1 VFARRPDGDLQFR
14 FVPDC
19 FNAGLECG
27 ILLQTC
33 LVFAMPTQA
42 KPGDCDDKNQ
52 HKDGERSP
60 KSALFA
66 DVAHVRF
73 LPLFVFRLHRYAV
86 HFETVPLGLVLENSI
101 REPHAAPGG
110 RRGTLTNTGQED
122 DMVRSTQKQ
131 KLFNGRDFSWMQ
143 FNRRVLEEAED
154 GANPLLERVK
164 FLAIT
169 GSNLDEYVEIRQ
181 AGLMQRIEDGYRE
194 QGYDGLRPDES
205 LATLTAEIQRFV
217 ADQYRCWNDHLLPTL
232 RKQNVRLLEWN
243 DLNEE
248 QRAFAQSYFQ
258 REVDPL
264 LTPIAIDPA
273 HPFPRVLN
281 KALCL
286 ALLLRRKRKTSGP
299 LVLGV
304 VTVPRALP
312 RFVRLPAAEGVFD
325 YLLLHELIAQ
335 NLGGMYR
342 GYEVVARA
350 GFRVTRNSNLYFE
363 EEEARSLLET
373 IRVELHN
380 RRKGD
385 AVRLEIEADAD
396 AEIIERLRV
405 NFELDEDQVFRCDG
419 PLNLSRLM
427 FLYGDVARP
436 DLKFPAFTPRPFQ
449 LARNA
454 HDIYDELRHRDI
466 LLHHPY
472 DSYDTVVEFIENAAI
487 DPAVVTM
494 KQTLYRTSENSPM
507 FQALTDAAATKET
520 TLVVE
525 LMARFDEASNIR
537 WARSMEDAGVQVFHG
552 VVGLKTHCKLAML
565 VRRDEDGVT
574 RRYCHLGTGNY
585 NPVTARFYTD
595 LSLLTCDPQ
604 ITERVHMVF
613 NYLTAHAEINDYS
626 PLLVAPLTMAESFLG
641 LIRREM
647 DHAKAGRPAHI
658 VAKMNAL
665 LEPSVI
671 EALYA
676 ASQAGV
682 EIDLIIRGLCILRP
696 GVKGLSENIRVRS
709 IVGRFLEHS
718 RIFHFANGGNDE
730 IYLGSADWMPRNLF
744 ERCEV
749 VFPVRDAA
757 ALARIHDEILPA
769 YLADTTKARLQQ
781 ADGTYVRASKV
792 LKDAPAFSSQ
802 DFLMQLAEGKADLDA
817 IPKPGTVAVLAAKTA
832 RPKAHRP
839 RAAAKKAH
847 AAD

>member
-1 VFARRPDGDLQFR
+1 MART
-14 FVPDC
+14 
-19 FNAGLECG
+19 A
-27 ILLQTC
+27 
-33 LVFAMPTQA
+33 
-42 KPGDCDDKNQ
+42 
-52 HKDGERSP
+52 
-60 KSALFA
+60 
-66 DVAHVRF
+66 
-73 LPLFVFRLHRYAV
+73 
-86 HFETVPLGLVLENSI
+86 
-101 REPHAAPGG
+101 
-110 RRGTLTNTGQED
+110 
-122 DMVRSTQKQ
+122 QKQ
-131 KLFNGRDFSWMQ
+131 KMFNGRDFSWMQ

-154 GANPLLERVK
+154 PANPVLERVK

-194 QGYDGLRPDES
+194 PGYDGLRPDES
-205 LATLTAEIQRFV
+205 LAQLTVEIHSFV
-217 ADQYRCWNDHLLPTL
+217 DTQYRCWNEHLLPEL
-232 RKQNVRLLEWN
+232 RKQGVRLLEW
-243 DLNEE
+243 DELNEE
-248 QRAFAQSYFQ
+248 ARAFAQNYFQ

-264 LTPIAIDPA
+264 LTPIAIDPS

-286 ALLLRRKRKTSGP
+286 ALLLRRKRKSSGP
-299 LVLGV
+299 QVLGV
-304 VTVPRALP
+304 VTVPRALS
-312 RFVRLPAAEGVFD
+312 RFVRLPSADGYD
-325 YLLLHELIAQ
+325 YLLLQDLIVQ

-342 GYEVVARA
+342 GYEVLAHTA
-350 GFRVTRNSNLYFE
+350 FRVTRNSNLYFE

-385 AVRLEIEADAD
+385 AVRLEIESGADP
-396 AEIIERLRV
+396 EIVERLRV
-405 NFELDEDQVFRCDG
+405 NFELDDNQVFRGDG
-419 PLNLSRLM
+419 PVNLSRLM
-427 FLYGDVARP
+427 VLYNDVRRP
-436 DLKFPAFTPRPFQ
+436 ELKFPPFTPKALHLSRKS
-449 LARNA
+449 A
-454 HDIYDELRHRDI
+454 DIFDELRHHDI

-472 DSYDTVVEFIENAAI
+472 DSYDPVVEFIEQGAQ

-494 KQTLYRTSENSPM
+494 KQTLYRTSEDSPVFKAM
-507 FQALTDAAATKET
+507 IEAAATKEA

-525 LMARFDEASNIR
+525 LMARFDEASNIH

-613 NYLTAHAEINDYS
+613 NYLTAHAEIDDYR

-641 LIRREM
+641 LIRREI
-647 DHAKAGRPAHI
+647 DHANAGRPAHI

-671 EALYA
+671 EALYQ
-676 ASQAGV
+676 ASEAGV

-696 GVKGLSENIRVRS
+696 GLPGLSERIRVRS

-718 RIFHFANGGNDE
+718 RIFHFANGGDDE

-757 ALARIHDEILPA
+757 AKARIHDEILPS
-769 YLADTTKARLQQ
+769 YLADTVKARIQQ
-781 ADGTYVRASKV
+781 PYGTYLRASKID
-792 LKDAPAFSSQ
+792 KDAPVFSSQ
-802 DFLMQLAEGKADLDA
+802 DFLMQLAEGKVDLDA
-817 IPKPGTVAVLAAKTA
+817 IPKPSTKPDTVQRASRKSQAKSSEVVT
-832 RPKAHRP
+832 
-839 RAAAKKAH
+839 

>member
-1 VFARRPDGDLQFR
+1 MAR
-14 FVPDC
+14 
-19 FNAGLECG
+19 
-27 ILLQTC
+27 T
-33 LVFAMPTQA
+33 
-42 KPGDCDDKNQ
+42 
-52 HKDGERSP
+52 
-60 KSALFA
+60 
-66 DVAHVRF
+66 
-73 LPLFVFRLHRYAV
+73 
-86 HFETVPLGLVLENSI
+86 
-101 REPHAAPGG
+101 
-110 RRGTLTNTGQED
+110 
-122 DMVRSTQKQ
+122 KQ
-131 KLFNGRDFSWMQ
+131 KLKLFTGRDHSWMQ

-154 GANPLLERVK
+154 PSNPLLERVK

-205 LATLTAEIQRFV
+205 LASLTAEIHTFV
-217 ADQYRCWNDHLLPTL
+217 DAQYHCWNESLLPEL
-232 RKQNVRLLEWN
+232 RKQGIRLLEW
-243 DLNEE
+243 DELDEE
-248 QRAFAQSYFQ
+248 ARAFAQAYFQ

-286 ALLLRRKRKTSGP
+286 ALLMRRKRKSSGP
-299 LVLGV
+299 QVLGV

-312 RFVRLPAAEGVFD
+312 RFVRLPAEDGKFD
-325 YLLLHELIAQ
+325 YLLLQDLIAQ

-342 GYEVVARA
+342 GYEVQSRTA
-350 GFRVTRNSNLYFE
+350 FRVTRNSNLYFE

-385 AVRLEIEADAD
+385 AVRLEIETGADP
-396 AEIIERLRV
+396 EIVERLRV
-405 NFELDEDQVFRCDG
+405 NFELDEDQVFRGDG
-419 PLNLSRLM
+419 PVNLSRLM
-427 FLYGDVARP
+427 FFYSDIQRP
-436 DLKFPAFTPRPFQ
+436 DLKFPPFAPKA
-449 LARNA
+449 LHLSRKSTN
-454 HDIYDELRHRDI
+454 IFDELRQHDVM
-466 LLHHPY
+466 LHHPY
-472 DSYDTVVEFIENAAI
+472 DSYDSVVDFIQQGAE
-487 DPAVVTM
+487 DPAVVSM
-494 KQTLYRTSENSPM
+494 KQTLYRTSQDSPV
-507 FQALTDAAATKET
+507 FSALIEAAATTEA

-552 VVGLKTHCKLAML
+552 VVGLKTHCKLALL

-585 NPVTARFYTD
+585 NPITACFYTD

-613 NYLTAHAEINDYS
+613 NYLTAHAEIDDYR

-641 LIRREM
+641 LIRRETE
-647 DHAKAGRPAHI
+647 HARAGRPAHI

-671 EALYA
+671 EALYD
-676 ASQAGV
+676 ASNAGV
-682 EIDLIIRGLCILRP
+682 EIDLIIRGLCILRS
-696 GVKGLSENIRVRS
+696 GVKGLSSRIRVRS

-718 RIFHFANGGNDE
+718 RIYHFANGGDDE

-757 ALARIHDEILPA
+757 VKARIHDEILPA
-769 YLADTTKARLQQ
+769 YLADTVKARIQQ
-781 ADGTYVRASKV
+781 LDGTYSRASAP
-792 LKDAPAFSSQ
+792 KDGQSFSAQ
-802 DFLMQLAEGKADLDA
+802 EFLMKLAEGKVDLAA
-817 IPKPGTVAVLAAKTA
+817 IPKIKPLTPPSRRLQKTPSEPA
-832 RPKAHRP
+832 N
-839 RAAAKKAH
+839 

>member
-1 VFARRPDGDLQFR
+1 
-14 FVPDC
+14 
-19 FNAGLECG
+19 
-27 ILLQTC
+27 
-33 LVFAMPTQA
+33 MA
-42 KPGDCDDKNQ
+42 KGVKKP
-52 HKDGERSP
+52 R
-60 KSALFA
+60 
-66 DVAHVRF
+66 
-73 LPLFVFRLHRYAV
+73 
-86 HFETVPLGLVLENSI
+86 
-101 REPHAAPGG
+101 
-110 RRGTLTNTGQED
+110 
-122 DMVRSTQKQ
+122 
-131 KLFNGRDFSWMQ
+131 LFNGRDESWMQ

-154 GANPLLERVK
+154 PTNPLLERVK

-169 GSNLDEYVEIRQ
+169 CSNLDEYVEIRQ

-194 QGYDGLRPDES
+194 PGYDGLRPDES
-205 LATLTAEIQRFV
+205 LGALTPDIHKFV
-217 ADQYRCWNDHLLPTL
+217 DAQYACWNQRLMPEM
-232 RKQNVRLLEWN
+232 RKAGIRLLDWDEL
-243 DLNEE
+243 DDD
-248 QRAFAQSYFQ
+248 AKTFAQNYYV

-286 ALLLRRKRKTSGP
+286 ALLLRPKRKSSGP

-312 RFVRLPAAEGVFD
+312 RFVRLPATDGSFD
-325 YLLLHELIAQ
+325 YVLLQDLIAH
-335 NLGGMYR
+335 NLTGMYR
-342 GYEVVARA
+342 GYEVLAFTA
-350 GFRVTRNSNLYFE
+350 FRVTRNSNLYFE

-385 AVRLEIEADAD
+385 AVRLEIETPAHP
-396 AEIIERLRV
+396 EIVERLRT
-405 NFELDEDQVFRCDG
+405 NFELEEDQVFRGDG
-419 PLNLSRLM
+419 PVNLSRIIY
-427 FLYGDVARP
+427 LYSDVSRP
-436 DLKFPAFTPRPFQ
+436 ELKFPPFTPRPLMLSRKAANIFE
-449 LARNA
+449 
-454 HDIYDELRHRDI
+454 DLRTRDI

-472 DSYDTVVEFIENAAI
+472 DSYDPVVNFIQLGAQ
-487 DPAVVTM
+487 DPAVVSI
-494 KQTLYRTSENSPM
+494 KQTLYRTSQDSPL
-507 FQALTDAAATKET
+507 FQAFIEAAATKEAT
-520 TLVVE
+520 VVVE

-552 VVGLKTHCKLAML
+552 VVGLKTHCKLALL

-585 NPVTARFYTD
+585 NPVTSRFYTD
-595 LSLLTCDPQ
+595 LSLLTSDAQ
-604 ITERVHMVF
+604 ITERVHTVF
-613 NYLTAHAEINDYS
+613 NYLTAHAEVDDYR

-647 DHAKAGRPAHI
+647 EHARAGRPAHI

-671 EALYA
+671 DALYQ

-682 EIDLIIRGLCILRP
+682 EIDLIIRGVSIIRP
-696 GVKGLSENIRVRS
+696 GVKGLSDRIRVRS

-718 RIFHFANGGNDE
+718 RIFHFANGGDDE

-757 ALARIHDEILPA
+757 AKARIHDEILPA
-769 YLADTTKARLQQ
+769 YLADSVKARIQQ
-781 ADGTYVRASKV
+781 PDGAYRRAGKP
-792 LKDAPAFSSQ
+792 KDAPPFSAQ
-802 DFLMQLAEGKADLDA
+802 DFLMQLAEGKADLAA
-817 IPKPGTVAVLAAKTA
+817 IPEAATRA
-832 RPKAHRP
+832 MRPHRP
-839 RAAAKKAH
+839 RRPAKRAV

>member
-1 VFARRPDGDLQFR
+1 MARTS
-14 FVPDC
+14 
-19 FNAGLECG
+19 N
-27 ILLQTC
+27 
-33 LVFAMPTQA
+33 
-42 KPGDCDDKNQ
+42 
-52 HKDGERSP
+52 
-60 KSALFA
+60 
-66 DVAHVRF
+66 
-73 LPLFVFRLHRYAV
+73 
-86 HFETVPLGLVLENSI
+86 
-101 REPHAAPGG
+101 
-110 RRGTLTNTGQED
+110 
-122 DMVRSTQKQ
+122 KQ
-131 KLFNGRDFSWMQ
+131 KLFNGRDYSWMQ

-154 GANPLLERVK
+154 TANPLLERVK

-169 GSNLDEYVEIRQ
+169 GNNLDEYVEVRQ

-194 QGYDGLRPDES
+194 PGYDGNRPDES
-205 LATLTAEIQRFV
+205 LAVLTAEIHSFV
-217 ADQYRCWNDHLLPTL
+217 AAQYRCWNQQLLPEL
-232 RKQNVRLLEWN
+232 RKQGIRLLEW
-243 DLNEE
+243 DELGDEA
-248 QRAFAQSYFQ
+248 RAFAQNYFQ

-264 LTPIAIDPA
+264 LTPISIDPA

-286 ALLLRRKRKTSGP
+286 ALLLRAKRRSSGP
-299 LVLGV
+299 QVLGV

-312 RFVRLPAAEGVFD
+312 RFVRLPAADGSFD
-325 YLLLHELIAQ
+325 YLLLQDLIAQ
-335 NLGGMYR
+335 NLAGMYR
-342 GYEVVARA
+342 GFEVLARA
-350 GFRVTRNSNLYFE
+350 AFRVTRNSNLYFE

-385 AVRLEIEADAD
+385 AVRLEIESTADP
-396 AEIIERLRV
+396 EIVERLRV
-405 NFELDEDQVFRCDG
+405 NFELEEGQVLRGEG
-419 PLNLSRLM
+419 PVNLSRLM
-427 FLYGDVARP
+427 FFYGDVRRP
-436 DLKFPAFTPRPFQ
+436 DLKFSPFTPKPLHLSRKSANIF
-449 LARNA
+449 
-454 HDIYDELRHRDI
+454 DELRLHDI

-472 DSYDTVVEFIENAAI
+472 DSYDPVVGFIQEGAK
-487 DPAVVTM
+487 DPLVLSM
-494 KQTLYRTSENSPM
+494 KQTLYRTSHDSPM
-507 FQALTDAAATKET
+507 CEALTEAAATKEA

-537 WARSMEDAGVQVFHG
+537 WARAMEDAGVQVFHG

-585 NPVTARFYTD
+585 NPDTARFYTD

-613 NYLTAHAEINDYS
+613 NYLTAHAEVDDYR

-641 LIRREM
+641 LIRREQE
-647 DHAKAGRPAHI
+647 HAQAGRPAHI

-696 GVKGLSENIRVRS
+696 GVKGLSDRIRVRS

-718 RIFHFANGGNDE
+718 RIFHFNNGGNDE

-749 VFPVRDAA
+749 VFPLRDAA
-757 ALARIHDEILPA
+757 AKARILDEILPA
-769 YLADTTKARLQQ
+769 YLADTVKARLQQ
-781 ADGTYVRASKV
+781 PDGTYLRASKL
-792 LKDAPAFSSQ
+792 LKDAPAFASQ
-802 DFLMQLAEGKADLDA
+802 NFLMQLAEGKTDLDA
-817 IPKPGTVAVLAAKTA
+817 IPKPGIPKPAAVT
-832 RPKAHRP
+832 KASKQHEK
-839 RAAAKKAH
+839 ASLKKAT

>member
-1 VFARRPDGDLQFR
+1 
-14 FVPDC
+14 
-19 FNAGLECG
+19 
-27 ILLQTC
+27 
-33 LVFAMPTQA
+33 MPTT
-42 KPGDCDDKNQ
+42 K
-52 HKDGERSP
+52 
-60 KSALFA
+60 
-66 DVAHVRF
+66 
-73 LPLFVFRLHRYAV
+73 
-86 HFETVPLGLVLENSI
+86 
-101 REPHAAPGG
+101 
-110 RRGTLTNTGQED
+110 
-122 DMVRSTQKQ
+122 QKQ
-131 KLFNGRDFSWMQ
+131 KLFTGRDHSWMQ

-154 GANPLLERVK
+154 PSNPLLERVK

-205 LATLTAEIQRFV
+205 LASLTAEIHIFV
-217 ADQYRCWNDHLLPTL
+217 EAQYRCWNDQLLPEL
-232 RKQNVRLLEWN
+232 RKQGIRLMEW
-243 DLNEE
+243 EE
-248 QRAFAQSYFQ
+248 LDDNARAYAQAYFQ

-286 ALLLRRKRKTSGP
+286 ALLLRRKRKSSGP
-299 LVLGV
+299 QVLGV

-312 RFVRLPAAEGVFD
+312 RFVRLPTEDGKFD
-325 YLLLHELIAQ
+325 YLLLQDLIAQ

-342 GYEVVARA
+342 GYEVQSRVA
-350 GFRVTRNSNLYFE
+350 FRVTRNSNLYFE

-385 AVRLEIEADAD
+385 AVRLEIETGADP
-396 AEIIERLRV
+396 EIVERLRV
-405 NFELDEDQVFRCDG
+405 NFELDEDQVFRDDG
-419 PLNLSRLM
+419 PVNLSRLM
-427 FLYGDVARP
+427 FFYSDIQRP
-436 DLKFPAFTPRPFQ
+436 DLKFSPFAPRPLHLSRKSTNIF
-449 LARNA
+449 
-454 HDIYDELRHRDI
+454 DELRQHDV

-472 DSYDTVVEFIENAAI
+472 DSYDPVVDFIQQGAE
-487 DPAVVTM
+487 DPAVVSM
-494 KQTLYRTSENSPM
+494 KQTLYRTSQDSPV
-507 FQALTDAAATKET
+507 FSALIEAAATKEA

-552 VVGLKTHCKLAML
+552 VVGLKTHCKLALL

-585 NPVTARFYTD
+585 NPITARFYTD

-613 NYLTAHAEINDYS
+613 NYLTAHAEIDDYR

-641 LIRREM
+641 LIRRETE
-647 DHAKAGRPAHI
+647 HARAGRPAHI

-671 EALYA
+671 EALYD
-676 ASQAGV
+676 ASTAGV
-682 EIDLIIRGLCILRP
+682 EIDLIIRGLSILRP
-696 GVKGLSENIRVRS
+696 GVKGLSSRIRVRS

-718 RIFHFANGGNDE
+718 RIFHFANGGDDE

-749 VFPVRDAA
+749 AFPVRDPAVK
-757 ALARIHDEILPA
+757 ARIHDEILPA
-769 YLADTTKARLQQ
+769 YLADTIKARIQQ
-781 ADGTYVRASKV
+781 ADGTYRRASAA
-792 LKDAPAFSSQ
+792 KDSQPFSAQ
-802 DFLMQLAEGKADLDA
+802 DFLMKLSEGKVDLSA
-817 IPKPGTVAVLAAKTA
+817 IPEIKS
-832 RPKAHRP
+832 
-839 RAAAKKAH
+839 AAAPVRRSKKADSEPAH

>member
-1 VFARRPDGDLQFR
+1 
-14 FVPDC
+14 
-19 FNAGLECG
+19 
-27 ILLQTC
+27 
-33 LVFAMPTQA
+33 
-42 KPGDCDDKNQ
+42 
-52 HKDGERSP
+52 
-60 KSALFA
+60 
-66 DVAHVRF
+66 
-73 LPLFVFRLHRYAV
+73 
-86 HFETVPLGLVLENSI
+86 
-101 REPHAAPGG
+101 
-110 RRGTLTNTGQED
+110 
-122 DMVRSTQKQ
+122 
-131 KLFNGRDFSWMQ
+131 MQ

-154 GANPLLERVK
+154 AANPLLERVK

-181 AGLMQRIEDGYRE
+181 AGLMQRIEDGNRQ
-194 QGYDGLRPDES
+194 QGFDGLRPDES
-205 LATLTAEIQRFV
+205 LAVLTAEIHSFV
-217 ADQYRCWNDHLLPTL
+217 DAQYRCWNQHLLPEL
-232 RKQNVRLLEWN
+232 RKQGIRLLAWKQL
-243 DLNEE
+243 DEE
-248 QRAFAQSYFQ
+248 ARAFAQEFFQ

-264 LTPIAIDPA
+264 LTPISIDPA

-286 ALLLRRKRKTSGP
+286 ALLLKLKRRSSGP
-299 LVLGV
+299 QVLGV

-312 RFVRLPAAEGVFD
+312 RFIRLPSAEGVFD
-325 YLLLHELIAQ
+325 YLLLQDLIEQ
-335 NLGGMYR
+335 NLAGMYR
-342 GYEVVARA
+342 GYEVLSRA
-350 GFRVTRNSNLYFE
+350 AFRVTRNSNLYFE

-385 AVRLEIEADAD
+385 AVRLEIEAGAD
-396 AEIIERLRV
+396 PEIVERLRV
-405 NFELDEDQVFRCDG
+405 NFELDEDQVFRGDG
-419 PLNLSRLM
+419 PVNLSRLM
-427 FLYGDVARP
+427 FFYGDVQRP
-436 DLKFPAFTPRPFQ
+436 DLKFPAFTPKALKLSRKSASIF
-449 LARNA
+449 
-454 HDIYDELRHRDI
+454 DELRQRDV

-472 DSYDTVVEFIENAAI
+472 DSYEPVVDFIQQGAQ
-487 DPAVVTM
+487 DPAVVSM
-494 KQTLYRTSENSPM
+494 KQTLYRTSHDSPV
-507 FQALTDAAATKET
+507 FQALIEAATTKET

-595 LSLLTCDPQ
+595 LSLLTSDPQ

-613 NYLTAHAEINDYS
+613 NYLTAHAEIDDYR

-641 LIRREM
+641 LIRREQE
-647 DHAKAGRPAHI
+647 HAKAGRPAHI

-682 EIDLIIRGLCILRP
+682 EIDLIVRGLSILRP
-696 GVKGLSENIRVRS
+696 GVKGLSERIRVRS

-718 RIFHFANGGNDE
+718 RIFHFNNGGNDE
-730 IYLGSADWMPRNLF
+730 IYLGSADWMSRNLF

-749 VFPVRDAA
+749 VFPVRDPV

-769 YLADTTKARLQQ
+769 YLADTVKARLQQ
-781 ADGTYVRASKV
+781 PDGSYQRASKL
-792 LKDAPAFSSQ
+792 LKDAKPFSSQ

-817 IPKPGTVAVLAAKTA
+817 IPKPIVKPPAKATSKTA
-832 RPKAHRP
+832 RSSS
-839 RAAAKKAH
+839 
-847 AAD
+847 

>member
-1 VFARRPDGDLQFR
+1 MDSMAR
-14 FVPDC
+14 
-19 FNAGLECG
+19 
-27 ILLQTC
+27 T
-33 LVFAMPTQA
+33 
-42 KPGDCDDKNQ
+42 
-52 HKDGERSP
+52 
-60 KSALFA
+60 
-66 DVAHVRF
+66 
-73 LPLFVFRLHRYAV
+73 
-86 HFETVPLGLVLENSI
+86 
-101 REPHAAPGG
+101 
-110 RRGTLTNTGQED
+110 
-122 DMVRSTQKQ
+122 TQKQ
-131 KLFNGRDFSWMQ
+131 KLFNGRDHSWMQ

-154 GANPLLERVK
+154 GGNPLLERVK

-205 LATLTAEIQRFV
+205 LAILTAEIHSFV
-217 ADQYRCWNDHLLPTL
+217 DAQYRCWNEQLLPEL
-232 RKQNVRLLEWN
+232 RKTGVRLLDW
-243 DLNEE
+243 EE
-248 QRAFAQSYFQ
+248 MDEEARGFAQGYFQ

-286 ALLLRRKRKTSGP
+286 ALLLRRKRRSSGP
-299 LVLGV
+299 QVLGV

-312 RFVRLPAAEGVFD
+312 RFVRLPSGEGSYD
-325 YLLLHELIAQ
+325 YLLLQDLIAQ

-342 GYEVVARA
+342 GYEVLARA
-350 GFRVTRNSNLYFE
+350 AFRVTRNSNLYFE

-385 AVRLEIEADAD
+385 AVRLEIETGADP
-396 AEIIERLRV
+396 EIIERLRV
-405 NFELDEDQVFRCDG
+405 NFELDEDQVFRDDG
-419 PLNLSRLM
+419 LVNLSRLM
-427 FLYGDVARP
+427 FFYGDVQRP
-436 DLKFPAFTPRPFQ
+436 ELKFPPFTPKTLKLSRKSANIF
-449 LARNA
+449 
-454 HDIYDELRHRDI
+454 DELRQHDV

-472 DSYDTVVEFIENAAI
+472 DSYDPVVDFIQQGAE
-487 DPAVVTM
+487 DDAVVSM
-494 KQTLYRTSENSPM
+494 KQTLYRTSHDSPVFSAM
-507 FQALTDAAATKET
+507 IEAAATKEA

-595 LSLLTCDPQ
+595 LSLLTSDAQ

-613 NYLTAHAEINDYS
+613 NYLTAHAEIDDYR

-641 LIRREM
+641 LIRREQE
-647 DHAKAGRPAHI
+647 HAQAGRPAHI

-671 EALYA
+671 EALYQ

-682 EIDLIIRGLCILRP
+682 EIDLIIRGLSILRP
-696 GVKGLSENIRVRS
+696 GVKGLSERIRVRS

-718 RIFHFANGGNDE
+718 RIFHFANGGDTE

-749 VFPVRDAA
+749 VFPVRDPA
-757 ALARIHDEILPA
+757 ALARIHEEILPA
-769 YLADTTKARLQQ
+769 YLADTVKARLQQ
-781 ADGTYVRASKV
+781 SDGSYLRASKL
-792 LKDAPAFSSQ
+792 LKDAEAFASQ
-802 DFLMQLAEGKADLDA
+802 DFLMQLAEGKAELSA
-817 IPKPGTVAVLAAKTA
+817 LPRPAAGKP
-832 RPKAHRP
+832 P
-839 RAAAKKAH
+839 AKKAT

>member
-1 VFARRPDGDLQFR
+1 MAR
-14 FVPDC
+14 
-19 FNAGLECG
+19 
-27 ILLQTC
+27 T
-33 LVFAMPTQA
+33 
-42 KPGDCDDKNQ
+42 
-52 HKDGERSP
+52 
-60 KSALFA
+60 
-66 DVAHVRF
+66 
-73 LPLFVFRLHRYAV
+73 
-86 HFETVPLGLVLENSI
+86 
-101 REPHAAPGG
+101 
-110 RRGTLTNTGQED
+110 
-122 DMVRSTQKQ
+122 TQKQ
-131 KLFNGRDFSWMQ
+131 KLFNGRDYSWMQ

-154 GANPLLERVK
+154 EGNPLLERVK

-205 LATLTAEIQRFV
+205 LAVLTAEIHDFV
-217 ADQYRCWNDHLLPTL
+217 AAQYRCWNEQLLPEL
-232 RKQNVRLLEWN
+232 RNEGIRLLEWKELG
-243 DLNEE
+243 DEA
-248 QRAFAQSYFQ
+248 RAFAQGYFQ

-264 LTPIAIDPA
+264 LTPISIDPA

-286 ALLLRRKRKTSGP
+286 AILLRAKRRSSGP
-299 LVLGV
+299 QVLGV

-312 RFVRLPAAEGVFD
+312 RFVRLPADEGKFD
-325 YLLLHELIAQ
+325 YLLLQDLIAQ
-335 NLGGMYR
+335 NLSGMYR
-342 GYEVVARA
+342 GYEVLAHA
-350 GFRVTRNSNLYFE
+350 AFRVTRNSNLYFE

-385 AVRLEIEADAD
+385 AVRLEIETRAHP
-396 AEIIERLRV
+396 EIVERLRV
-405 NFELDEDQVFRCDG
+405 NFQLDADQVLLGDG
-419 PLNLSRLM
+419 PVNLSRVM
-427 FLYGDVARP
+427 FLYGDVRRP
-436 DLKFPAFTPRPFQ
+436 DLKFASFVPRPLHLSRKSANIF
-449 LARNA
+449 
-454 HDIYDELRHRDI
+454 DELRQHDVV
-466 LLHHPY
+466 LHHPY
-472 DSYDTVVEFIENAAI
+472 DSYDPVVQFVQEGAK
-487 DPAVVTM
+487 DPAVLSM
-494 KQTLYRTSENSPM
+494 KQTLYRTSQDSPICE
-507 FQALTDAAATKET
+507 ALIEAAGSKEA

-565 VRRDEDGVT
+565 VRHDEDGVT

-585 NPVTARFYTD
+585 NPGTARFYTD

-613 NYLTAHAEINDYS
+613 NYLTAHAEIDDYR

-641 LIRREM
+641 LIRREQE
-647 DHAKAGRPAHI
+647 HAQAGRPAHI

-676 ASQAGV
+676 ASKAGV
-682 EIDLIIRGLCILRP
+682 QIDLIVRGLCILRP
-696 GVKGLSENIRVRS
+696 GVPGLSENIRVRS

-718 RIFHFANGGNDE
+718 RIFHFANGSDWE

-757 ALARIHDEILPA
+757 AKARIHDEILPA
-769 YLADTTKARLQQ
+769 YLADTIKARLQQ
-781 ADGTYVRASKV
+781 PDGTYLRAGKL
-792 LKDAPAFSSQ
+792 LKEAAPFSSQ

-817 IPKPGTVAVLAAKTA
+817 IPNATEGKHASSPKSSKRPAKSS
-832 RPKAHRP
+832 
-839 RAAAKKAH
+839 AKKA